1 VRASKSSSVLYGLGL
16 LLTLLVVGGCVYYN
30 TFFNA
35 RSSFNNAEKS
45 RKKTGQVNQA
55 EYKKAIDKSLK
66 VVEYHAN
73 SKYYDD
79 ALFVLGVSYFW
90 TKQPAKAERRF
101 RELLANYPNS
111 GFTKDATLYLAKS
124 KLELSEIDEAMKI
137 FDELFRSDYSKQIKA
152 EAASA
157 LGEYHF
163 GEKNYD
169 QAEEYFRAVRDSLG
183 SQDQKKKA
191 QIFIADGKYTQFRFQ
206 DALGGYLQILGMN
219 PTKQEK
225 YHALYRSA
233 LCCYRLQ
240 RIKDGL
246 DYLGQL
252 IKDPLYYDSLSVLQL
267 TVADGY
273 EADGDLALAEA
284 TYGDVANKATMNTFA
299 SKAYYRLG
307 LLYQYD
313 YDDLSAAKRFYDKSV
328 AANAATE
335 EAREALQRA
344 SDISKLDTFLVSTT
358 TDSVLTQEQVD
369 SHAQTGYLLAELYWF
384 QLNKP
389 DSAIAELESLLKLYP
404 HAYVAPKAMMALAEM
419 YREFAD
425 DSTRADSLV
434 KAIPR
439 DYPRSDYLPEAL
451 EQLDQRGGP
460 ADTGYA
466 EWYFRRAENFL
477 IDQQNYDS
485 AQANYQM
492 VVDSFPDSKYHLR
505 AQFNLLWMKEN
516 YRAPGDSTMIFAWK
530 EFADSFASTQW
541 GAEAR
546 RRLPKDRPAQRRPAD
561 EKQPSPGPVVDSS
574 GGEIALEAQPASADT
589 ARTYVDPLVAIYRGP
604 KGEQLILLEIK
615 PRQTLTEFEFP
626 PSAFGLQGYEF
637 NLYYQIKL
645 DFSGKVV
652 DYILKSPTESDELN
666 TRAGESIESMTFNPE
681 DVSRQVSQKVVQEEE
696 RNPDPTGSWYV
707 YKYVVKKPDY
717 AR

>member
-1 VRASKSSSVLYGLGL
+1 M
-16 LLTLLVVGGCVYYN
+16 LTLLVIGGCVYYN

-35 RSSFNNAEKS
+35 RSAFNNAEKN
-45 RKKTGQVNQA
+45 RKKTGQVNQG

-79 ALFVLGVSYFW
+79 ALYVLGVSYYW

-111 GFTKDATLYLAKS
+111 GRTKEATLYLAKS
-124 KLELSEIDEAMKI
+124 KLDLGEIDEAMKI
-137 FDELFRSDYSKQIKA
+137 FDELFRSDYDRAIKA
-152 EAASA
+152 EAATA
-157 LGEYHF
+157 LGEYHYE
-163 GEKNYD
+163 EKSYD

-183 SQDQKKKA
+183 NQEQKKKA
-191 QIFIADGKYTQFRFQ
+191 QGYIADGNFTVFRFQ

-284 TYGDVANKATMNTFA
+284 TYGEVANKATMNTFA

-307 LLYQYD
+307 LMYQYD
-313 YDDLSAAKRFYDKSV
+313 YDDLPAAKRFYDKSV
-328 AANAATE
+328 SANAATE

-344 SDISKLDTFLVSTT
+344 SDIAKLDTFLLSTEA
-358 TDSVLTQEQVD
+358 DSILTQEQVD

-389 DSAIAELESLLKLYP
+389 DSAIAEMESLLKLYP
-404 HAYVAPKAMMALAEM
+404 HAYIAPKAMMALAQM
-419 YREFAD
+419 YRDFAD
-425 DSTRADSLV
+425 DTTRADSLLQAV
-434 KAIPR
+434 PR
-439 DYPRSDYLPEAL
+439 DYPRSDYLPQALEAL
-451 EQLDQRGGP
+451 GLKGGP

-477 IDQQNYDS
+477 IDEENYDS

-492 VVDSFPDSKYHLR
+492 VVDSFPESKLHLR

-516 YRAPGDSTMIFAWK
+516 YRAPGDSSMIFAWR
-530 EFADSFASTQW
+530 EFADSFATTQW
-541 GAEAR
+541 GTEAK
-546 RRLPKDRPAQRRPAD
+546 RRLPKDRPAQKRPTD
-561 EKQPSPGPVVDSS
+561 DQPLPTYPTDST
-574 GGEIALEAQPASADT
+574 GGVIALEAQQPGPDT
-589 ARTYVDPLVAIYRGP
+589 AATYIDPLLAIYRGP
-604 KGEQLILLEIK
+604 KGEQLFLLEIK

-652 DYILKSPTESDELN
+652 DYVLKSPTESDELN

-681 DVSRQVSQKVVQEEE
+681 DVAREVSQNVVQEEE

-707 YKYVVKKPDY
+707 FKYVVKKPDY

>member
-1 VRASKSSSVLYGLGL
+1 MRTSRTSIGLYSLGL

-35 RSSFNNAEKS
+35 RSAFNNAEKN

-79 ALFVLGVSYFW
+79 ALYVLGVSYYW

-111 GFTKDATLYLAKS
+111 GRTKEATLYLAKS
-124 KLELSEIDEAMKI
+124 KLDLGEIEEAMKI
-137 FDELFRSDYSKQIKA
+137 FDELFRSDYDREIKA
-152 EAASA
+152 EAATA

-163 GEKNYD
+163 EEKSYN

-183 SQDQKKKA
+183 NQEQKKKA
-191 QIFIADGKYTQFRFQ
+191 QGYIADGNFTVFRFK
-206 DALGGYLQILGMN
+206 DALGGYLQILGME
-219 PTKQEK
+219 PTKGEK

-267 TVADGY
+267 SVADGY

-284 TYGDVANKATMNTFA
+284 TYVDVATKATMNTFA

-307 LLYQYD
+307 LMYQYD
-313 YDDLSAAKRFYDKSV
+313 YDDLPAAKRFYDKSV
-328 AANAATE
+328 SANAATE

-344 SDISKLDTFLVSTT
+344 SDIAKLDTFLLSTEA
-358 TDSVLTQEQVD
+358 DSILTQEQVD

-404 HAYVAPKAMMALAEM
+404 HAYIAPKAMMALAQM
-419 YREFAD
+419 YRDFAD
-425 DSTRADSLV
+425 DTTRADSLLQ
-434 KAIPR
+434 AISR
-439 DYPRSDYLPEAL
+439 DYPRSDYLPQALEAL
-451 EQLDQRGGP
+451 GLTGGP
-460 ADTGYA
+460 SDTGYA

-477 IDQQNYDS
+477 IDEENYDS
-485 AQANYQM
+485 AQTNYQM
-492 VVDSFPDSKYHLR
+492 VVDSFPESKFHLR

-516 YRAPGDSTMIFAWK
+516 YRAPGDSSMIFAWR
-530 EFADSFASTQW
+530 EFADSFATTQW
-541 GAEAR
+541 GAEAK
-546 RRLPKDRPAQRRPAD
+546 RRLPKDRPAQKRPTD
-561 EKQPSPGPVVDSS
+561 DQPLQTRPSDSVGGAVAVETQQQGP
-574 GGEIALEAQPASADT
+574 DT
-589 ARTYVDPLVAIYRGP
+589 AATYIDPLLAIYRGP
-604 KGEQLILLEIK
+604 KGEQLVLLEIK

-652 DYILKSPTESDELN
+652 DYVLKSPTESDELN
-666 TRAGESIESMTFNPE
+666 NRAGESIASMTFNPE
-681 DVSRQVSQKVVQEEE
+681 DVARQVSQKVVQEEE

-707 YKYVVKKPDY
+707 FKYVVKKPDY